1 MGVCRRRYVSYLIGC
16 VDSWNPSIIGM
27 ACLIDVNIEGDLVG
41 VGVEMEVGAA
51 QVEARVEARVERD
64 RATSNSGNGI
74 E

>member
-1 MGVCRRRYVSYLIGC
+1 
-16 VDSWNPSIIGM
+16 M